1 MPDFNEGATKSVLR
15 RVPKQERSRGRI
27 DEILKVSMDLI
38 GRKGIDAVTMKEIAT
53 LSGGPIA
60 SVYQYFPNKSAIV
73 AMLYE
78 RYEEDALDIVRH
90 HCSAIEN
97 EDHVFAAVDAMID
110 AYYQAVKDAP
120 ATQDLINAIQADKE
134 LAELDIAGSRAHSR
148 IFVDV
153 TAGFVADDRREHYAR
168 AAFLM
173 FHLAASVVRLALLVD
188 DQEGESIMAE
198 FKAAAQLQ
206 LRQYIA
212 VREAL

>member
-1 MPDFNEGATKSVLR
+1 
-15 RVPKQERSRGRI
+15 
-27 DEILKVSMDLI
+27 MDLI
-38 GRKGIDAVTMKEIAT
+38 GRKGIDAVTMKEIAA

-78 RYEEDALDIVRH
+78 RYEEDALEIVRH

-97 EDHVFAAVDAMID
+97 ENDVFAAVDAMIN
-110 AYYQAVKDAP
+110 AYYQAVKDVP

-134 LAELDIAGSRAHSR
+134 LANLDIAGSRAHSR

-168 AAFLM
+168 AAFRSEEHTSELQSLM
-173 FHLAASVVRLALLVD
+173 RISYAVFCLKKKKINNNIS
-188 DQEGESIMAE
+188 ESDLKRI
-198 FKAAAQLQ
+198 KPH
-206 LRQYIA
+206 RQ
-212 VREAL
+212 